1 MDAGEITLVAITL
14 TLVGITAYF
23 AYSINSKLKNP
34 YTSTASVGVL
44 SYSSKLAELFT
55 TVLVAYLPI
64 SLIWMGFFISIL
76 SANSAFIIP
85 SLAAIVSCFA
95 MGGLEFV
102 Y

>member
-1 MDAGEITLVAITL
+1 MDGGETAIIVITLI
-14 TLVGITAYF
+14 LVGITAFF
-23 AYSINSKLKNP
+23 AYSINSKLKSP
-34 YTSTASVGVL
+34 YTSAASVGVL
-44 SYSSKLAELFT
+44 SYTSKLAEVFT

-64 SLIWMGFFISIL
+64 SLIWMGFFISLL